1 MSDSVDNEVLDILAR
16 HAQLERD
23 KVTLSTEMDS
33 IGVDSL
39 TMVEIIYDLEERYDI
54 DIPDPDFVGDQ
65 SKQFKTPADVVRV
78 VKEMIQQQMNTE

>member
-1 MSDSVDNEVLDILAR
+1 MSDSIDNEVLDILAR

-39 TMVEIIYDLEERYDI
+39 TMVEIIYDLEELYDI

-65 SKQFKTPADVVRV
+65 SNQFKTPADVVRV
-78 VKEMIQQQMNTE
+78 VKELIQQQTNTK

>member
-16 HAQLERD
+16 HTQLERD
-23 KVTLSTEMDS
+23 KITLSTEMDS

-78 VKEMIQQQMNTE
+78 VKELIQQQMNTK